1 MNEHEPQSALA
12 KMRNTKTKS
21 AKLSDEHGI
30 NVSIVRK
37 HTFASRQTSLPSL
50 VKDNMWTMKFDAD
63 GKVSQRHE
71 HDGDDQHRDPK
82 RVRITH
88 KQTDIRA
95 DLELTDDAVSHRAKL
110 CDTPSSS
117 SPSSHE
123 IAPKLHVSSGAVE
136 VSEMRER
143 VTKTSRVEAET

>member
-1 MNEHEPQSALA
+1 
-12 KMRNTKTKS
+12 
-21 AKLSDEHGI
+21 
-30 NVSIVRK
+30 
-37 HTFASRQTSLPSL
+37 
-50 VKDNMWTMKFDAD
+50 MKFDAD

-117 SPSSHE
+117 SPSHE
-123 IAPKLHVSSGAVE
+123 IAPKLHVSSGEVE
-136 VSEMRER
+136 DSEIRER
-143 VTKTSRVEAET
+143 GTKTSRVETET